1 MPTNGGSRPG
11 SLPGPPSPSAH
22 GLRDAAIRAGEC
34 FETAVVTVFPSTP
47 VHLREIFHGLNWR
60 IHEAQG
66 ARDVAQFLSERRA
79 PVILCHCS
87 FADGNWRDL
96 VDCLSGLPCPPRL
109 VVTSELADDFLWAE
123 VLNLG
128 GYDVL
133 AQPFRESEV
142 VRTLTSALWQW
153 AQEAARALNWAD
165 APSEQRPIPGSM
177 REE

>member
-1 MPTNGGSRPG
+1 MVPTNGGSRPG
-11 SLPGPPSPSAH
+11 RLPEPLYPNPSARS
-22 GLRDAAIRAGEC
+22 RDAAIKEAEC
-34 FETAVVTVFPSTP
+34 LETAVVTVFPATP
-47 VHLREIFHGLNWR
+47 VLLREILHGLNWR

-66 ARDVAQFLSERRA
+66 AREVAQFLSERRV

-96 VDCLSGLPCPPRL
+96 VACISDLPCPPRL

-128 GYDVL
+128 GFDVL

-142 VRTLTSALWQW
+142 VKTLTSAFRQW
-153 AQEAARALNWAD
+153 AEEAARRIGPT
-165 APSEQRPIPGSM
+165 APRSTAIGS
-177 REE
+177 